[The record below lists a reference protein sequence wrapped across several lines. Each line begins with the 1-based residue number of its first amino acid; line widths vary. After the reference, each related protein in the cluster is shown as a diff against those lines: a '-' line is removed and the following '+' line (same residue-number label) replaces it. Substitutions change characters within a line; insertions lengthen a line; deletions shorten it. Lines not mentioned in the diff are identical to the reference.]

1 VRRERGKLLHDRL
14 HPIGKFL
21 RLTLAALAA
30 RVPAAKLH
38 APLLRAFNKLGAD
51 HLHPSISWPRYFLLC
66 HSIELAL
73 KAYLAKLGATPEQ
86 LKFELGHKLA
96 ELVDEAVGK
105 GLRLTPETQDRIKA
119 LAKAHS
125 NFWHRYPWEWENS
138 DGIYVIEQFIR
149 AAHELINEVCKEVH
163 GVSWEDLER
172 TGTEQFRSQ

>member
-1 VRRERGKLLHDRL
+1 MTQPQPCPEFGFYAYAGQFYD
-14 HPIGKFL
+14 
-21 RLTLAALAA
+21 
-30 RVPAAKLH
+30 
-38 APLLRAFNKLGAD
+38 AFNKLGAD

-73 KAYLAKLGATPEQ
+73 KAYLAKLGATPKQ

-105 GLRLTPETQDRIKA
+105 GLRLTPETQDNIKA
-119 LAKAHS
+119 LAKAHF
-125 NFWHRYPWEWENS
+125 NYWHRYPWEWENS
-138 DGIYVIEQFIR
+138 DGVYVIEQFIR

-172 TGTEQFRSQ
+172 TGH